1 MKRVIIP
8 MIALSFL
15 LGEEGNNTAINLD
28 KMMLE
33 INNKQ
38 YDKAIEQLEVIKKKD
53 AQIHF
58 LLGKAYFN
66 KHLAYT
72 DDKFAFQHFQKAK
85 TSEAY
90 YYLGLM
96 YENGLGVPQNIKEA
110 LRYYKI
116 STTKEAKYRLAMIY
130 LEGKYV
136 LKDPQKGLELLK
148 RAAKMGDPRAQYEL
162 GKLYLT
168 DNDIV
173 TKNLEEAAKWIYL
186 SASNGNFKPAQELWN
201 RYKLYN
207 YQNSQ

>member
-72 DDKFAFQHFQKAK
+72 DYKFAFQHFQKAK